1 MEELLRI
8 MRHPAGRV
16 GLTVG
21 LIAGFIA
28 AFMGGVRRMF
38 LLIGLFIGLIAF
50 WQHVMFSSC
59 RDAIHRVPTG
69 KQQVD
74 KGD

>member
-21 LIAGFIA
+21 LVAGFVA

-50 WQHVMFSSC
+50 WQHVMFSDMRPELPPSL
-59 RDAIHRVPTG
+59 

>member
-8 MRHPAGRV
+8 TRHPAGRV

-21 LIAGFIA
+21 LVAGFIA

-38 LLIGLFIGLIAF
+38 LLIGLFTGLIAF
-50 WQHVMFSSC
+50 WQHVMFSDMRPELPPSL
-59 RDAIHRVPTG
+59 

>member
-1 MEELLRI
+1 MEKLLRI

-21 LIAGFIA
+21 LVVGFVA

-50 WQHVMFSSC
+50 WQHGVFSDMRPELPPSF
-59 RDAIHRVPTG
+59 
-69 KQQVD
+69 KQ
-74 KGD
+74 